1 MLFYFVLFSRNENF
15 MTYNQIKFL
24 QEFEE
29 KFRNLYIKSSSA
41 YWNASIN
48 GTEENWN
55 EVTKYQLELIKLFRD
70 KKYFEEIKQ
79 LYSKIEDFDPL
90 TKRQIKILYNEF
102 LPNQYDLNK
111 LEEITNLQNKIEN
124 VFATFRAKFNGKTLT
139 DNDVNEILKNELD
152 SKILQEVWEA
162 SKEIG
167 ELIVNDLK
175 NLVKLRNEQARS
187 LGYKNY
193 HEMSIVLS
201 ELDENELDEIFSEL
215 ESSTNEKFS
224 EIKRKIDADLAKRYN
239 IKEDD
244 LEIWHY
250 QQRFFQEAPPIY
262 LLNFDKFYEGKDLV
276 EITRKYFT
284 SIGLEIDDLI
294 ERSDLFEKPG
304 KNQHA
309 FCISIDRSKDVR
321 VLCNVKSNVDW
332 MGTLLHE
339 YGHAVYDKNINLHL
353 PFILRDAA
361 HIFVTEAI
369 AQLFGKLS
377 VHPIWIKE
385 IFNLANNSIDEI
397 KDSAIQFTKM
407 NQVIFA
413 RWVFVMYRF
422 EKALYE
428 NPDQDLNSLWWDLHQ
443 KYLLVNKPKNRNKPD
458 WTTKIHI
465 ATSPVYYHNY
475 LLGEVLSSQ
484 LNNYIH
490 KNILNSNDLWN
501 DVIINNR
508 EVGDYLIKN
517 LFRYGSSL
525 HWKEVIK
532 IATGEELNT
541 NYYLKQ
547 YIN

>member
-1 MLFYFVLFSRNENF
+1 

-29 KFRNLYIKSSSA
+29 KFRNLYIKSSLA
-41 YWNASIN
+41 YWNASIE
-48 GTEENWN
+48 GTEEGWN
-55 EVTKYQLELIKLFRD
+55 EVTKYQLEMIKLFRD
-70 KKYFEEIKQ
+70 KNYFDEIKK
-79 LYSKIEDFDPL
+79 LYSRVDDFDPL

-102 LPNQYDLNK
+102 LPNQYDWAK

-124 VFATFRAKFNGKTLT
+124 VFATFRAKLNGKALT
-139 DNDVNEILKNELD
+139 DNDVNQILKEELD
-152 SKILQEVWEA
+152 SKVLKQTWEA

-167 ELIVNDLK
+167 DLIVDDLK
-175 NLVKLRNEQARS
+175 NLVRLRNEQARS

-193 HEMSIVLS
+193 HEMSILLS
-201 ELDENELDEIFSEL
+201 ELNEDELDKTFNDL
-215 ESSTNEKFS
+215 EKNTDEKFA
-224 EIKRKIDADLAKRYN
+224 EIKRKIDKDLSQRYKIN
-239 IKEDD
+239 EDE
-244 LEIWHY
+244 LMIWHY

-262 LLNFDKFYEGKDLV
+262 LLNFDKFYESSNLV
-276 EITRKYFT
+276 EITKNYYK

-294 ERSDLFEKPG
+294 EKSDLFEKPG

-339 YGHAVYDKNINLHL
+339 YGHAVYDKNIDSKL
-353 PFILRDAA
+353 PFVLRDAA

-369 AQLFGKLS
+369 AQLFGKLA

-385 IFNLANNSIDEI
+385 IFNLTEDEIDEI
-397 KDSAIQFTKM
+397 KNAAIQFTKM
-407 NQVIFA
+407 NQIIFA

-428 NPDQDLNSLWWDLHQ
+428 NPEQDLNSLWWELHNN
-443 KYLLVNKPKNRNKPD
+443 YLSVNKPEKRNKPD
-458 WTTKIHI
+458 WATKIHI

-475 LLGEVLSSQ
+475 LLGEVFSSQ

-490 KNILNSNDLWN
+490 KNILGTNDLWN
-501 DVIINNR
+501 DVLINKK
-508 EVGDYLIKN
+508 EIGEYLIQN

-525 HWKEVIK
+525 HWKDVIK

-541 NYYLKQ
+541 KYYLMQ
-547 YIN
+547 YLV